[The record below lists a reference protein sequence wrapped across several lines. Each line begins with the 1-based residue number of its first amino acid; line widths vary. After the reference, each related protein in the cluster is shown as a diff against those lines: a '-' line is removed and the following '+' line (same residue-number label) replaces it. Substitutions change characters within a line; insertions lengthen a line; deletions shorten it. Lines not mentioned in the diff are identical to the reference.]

1 VWAVLGRRIA
11 PAKAIADDVEDAADD
26 PLVVEP
32 RHSVREREVGR
43 DPLDLRLRQPEQVSM
58 AAPPAAMEAQ
68 QDQSARSLL
77 IGPEP
82 R

>member
-1 VWAVLGRRIA
+1 
-11 PAKAIADDVEDAADD
+11 
-26 PLVVEP
+26 
-32 RHSVREREVGR
+32 SVREREVGR

-82 R
+82 STPACFFIEGFVVRTYHHE